1 MFTYGGKEQS
11 QFKRPDYHCSDA
23 ILSHPDVDGV
33 TQSTWRFV
41 HLTRMEQHL
50 PKAGSMTAFQ
60 YPRPLQES
68 LDNTVG
74 ARLGVRVVFETPH
87 KGDSPLGIEVGFVSI
102 QGQEGLWSVY
112 NKAGLA
118 PDIRLLPVDEQ
129 RIWGRANSVFAPR
142 KSVICPVGDHE
153 IFSMWDYKGKSE
165 AKLWTSHTVSE
176 VMKQ

>member
-1 MFTYGGKEQS
+1 MQ
-11 QFKRPDYHCSDA
+11 
-23 ILSHPDVDGV
+23 
-33 TQSTWRFV
+33 
-41 HLTRMEQHL
+41 
-50 PKAGSMTAFQ
+50 
-60 YPRPLQES
+60 
-68 LDNTVG
+68 
-74 ARLGVRVVFETPH
+74 VVFETPH
-87 KGDSPLGIEVGFVSI
+87 KGDSLLGIEVGFVSI

-129 RIWGRANSVFAPR
+129 RIWGRANSVFAAR